1 MCVSVVKYNGSAS
14 KISLTESLSALE
26 GKSEALGAGAKIIA
40 NYSGMLPEKDILRL
54 EKSNTEIVLFS
65 DGYEHGNEIRRWIK
79 ILAKR
84 IGDFLIIACITC
96 KACDTL

>member
-54 EKSNTEIVLFS
+54 EKSNTEIILFS
-65 DGYEHGNEIRRWIK
+65 DGYEHGNTEMDKNFGKTHRR
-79 ILAKR
+79 
-84 IGDFLIIACITC
+84 FL
-96 KACDTL
+96 DNRLHNM